1 MPSDLS
7 LMQKDIQKNVEFILK
22 DLHARESMRLGWY
35 RQWYG
40 AGDRLRILRE
50 RKASHQAFLHQLLR
64 TRNLSPAWYARLFY
78 YLGHFSGLAT
88 AILPDAWG
96 NKIEQTLEFWILQR
110 YRRYFRRLELD
121 AHIRSMI
128 EAMQMAKLKHN
139 EPAGDILSLLRQLIQ
154 EQEKIQQASR

>member
-1 MPSDLS
+1 
-7 LMQKDIQKNVEFILK
+7 MQKDIEKNVAFILK

-35 RQWYG
+35 RQWNG
-40 AGDRLRILRE
+40 AEDRLRTLRE

-64 TRNLSPAWYARLFY
+64 TRNLTPAWYARLYY

-96 NKIEQTLEFWILQR
+96 KKIENTLEFWILQR
-110 YRRYFRRLELD
+110 YRRYFKRLELD

-128 EAMQMAKLKHN
+128 EAMQMRKLHHN
-139 EPAGDILSLLRQLIQ
+139 EPAGDILSLLKQLIQ
-154 EQEKIQQASR
+154 EQEKLRNA